1 VDLDKADEEQLMEWA
16 IDAGAEDFSSDGGIY
31 EIYTEYVDL
40 EKVRS
45 ALESKG
51 VEMASAEITMI
62 PQSTIKLEGKQA
74 EQMIRLFETLEEH
87 EDVQKT
93 YANFDIDEKILEELS
108 G

>member
-1 VDLDKADEEQLMEWA
+1 
-16 IDAGAEDFSSDGGIY
+16 
-31 EIYTEYVDL
+31 
-40 EKVRS
+40 
-45 ALESKG
+45 
-51 VEMASAEITMI
+51 MI